1 MIRCWLLGVPSLLI
15 PSVPLLRPV
24 KCTACT
30 LGPALTASWLQF
42 CVLKAGELR
51 WGYFVVSLQ
60 KAGVLIYQD
69 KNVLWNILKPD
80 SAFMWAW
87 HADCCGHKRPQSLP
101 PALDSVTQS
110 QEKDFRWVS
119 SDVCPT
125 ARPALRQLF
134 RPPHARAL
142 SCFRMTHDLRW
153 GSESSAAGDLQE
165 GRVWSCAFCCYWPC
179 YLLFLEAVNTKF

>member
-60 KAGVLIYQD
+60 KAEVLIYQD

-87 HADCCGHKRPQSLP
+87 RADCCGHKRPQSLP

-110 QEKDFRWVS
+110 QEKDFNESVLMCALLQGQL
-119 SDVCPT
+119 SDSCSDPPT
-125 ARPALRQLF
+125 HGLFPASEWHMISDEAQRAAQLVICRRVGFEVVHFVATDHVICCSLRL
-134 RPPHARAL
+134 
-142 SCFRMTHDLRW
+142 
-153 GSESSAAGDLQE
+153 
-165 GRVWSCAFCCYWPC
+165 
-179 YLLFLEAVNTKF
+179 